1 MNDSQNKKSIIEL
14 IDKKTR
20 IVYKGTSEQLKKYL
34 NEPDKYETSYL
45 TKNVFFN
52 LLELQNVNARIEPG
66 AIIREQVKI
75 GDNAVILSNAVVNIG
90 SKIGTETM
98 IDMGTIIGSG
108 AVIGDKCHIGAGSVI
123 SGIMEPLSTNPVII
137 EDNVFIGAGSVILPG
152 IKIKKNS
159 IIGAGSVVTK
169 DVLENTVV
177 VGNPAKFLKYN
188 NPLLKQ
194 KTEINVKLR

>member
-1 MNDSQNKKSIIEL
+1 MNYNRNKKSIIEL

-20 IVYKGTSEQLKKYL
+20 IVYKGTSEQLKEYL
-34 NEPDKYETSYL
+34 NEPDKYEVSFL

-52 LLELQNVNARIEPG
+52 LLDLRNINARIEPG
-66 AIIREQVKI
+66 AIIREQVEI

-90 SKIGTETM
+90 SKIGAETM

-108 AVIGDKCHIGAGSVI
+108 AIIGNKCHIGAGSVI
-123 SGIMEPLSTNPVII
+123 SGIMEPLSTNPVVI

-152 IKIKKNS
+152 IKIKTNS